1 MIDTRTRLLGII
13 SNQMA
18 NGNIAANISALSKFA
33 GICRSSIYKYY
44 PDVVKAVKT
53 VALHSTSEQSAVNST
68 KLDLMRNKYVSQKK
82 TLEYLTN
89 ICSNQ
94 LIEIIELKQDYDHL
108 KEESSLRINYLES
121 QLALA
126 ARSTLKIIK

>member
-18 NGNIAANISALSKFA
+18 NGDVAANISALSQFA
-33 GICRSSIYKYY
+33 GVGRSSIYKYY
-44 PDVVKAVKT
+44 PDVVKAVKIA
-53 VALHSTSEQSAVNST
+53 ALDGTPEKSSVNST
-68 KLDLMRNKYVSQKK
+68 KLDLLRRKYIAQKE
-82 TLEYLTN
+82 TVEYLTN

-94 LIEIIELKQDYDHL
+94 LIEIIELKQDYDNL
-108 KEESSLRINYLES
+108 KEESSIRINYLES

-126 ARSTLKIIK
+126 GRPTLKIIK

>member
-1 MIDTRTRLLGII
+1 MIDTRARLLAII

-18 NGNIAANISALSKFA
+18 SGNIAANISALSQFA

-53 VALHSTSEQSAVNST
+53 VALDSAPDKSAVNST
-68 KLDLMRNKYVSQKK
+68 KLDLLRKKYISQKK
-82 TLEYLTN
+82 TVEYLTN

-94 LIEIIELKQDYDHL
+94 LIEIIELKQEYDHL

-126 ARSTLKIIK
+126 ARSTLKVIK